1 MAGYLIDRHAQLEA
15 TDSLGQ
21 TPLHLAITSAEDI
34 FLLLLDK
41 GADIHARKGKGQ
53 IALQVILETHGDF
66 S

>member
-34 FLLLLDK
+34 FL
-41 GADIHARKGKGQ
+41 
-53 IALQVILETHGDF
+53 
-66 S
+66 